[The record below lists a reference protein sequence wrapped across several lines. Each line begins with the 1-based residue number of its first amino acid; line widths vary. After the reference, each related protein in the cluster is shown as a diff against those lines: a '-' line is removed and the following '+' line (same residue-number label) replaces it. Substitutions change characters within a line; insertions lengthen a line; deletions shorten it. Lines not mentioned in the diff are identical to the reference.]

1 MVVELLDGKGN
12 KSESVKR
19 RKYNIKKEKD
29 QDLRPCFLL
38 SLHRQGRS
46 LSLPTLPFQQ
56 TNRYAVVSSM
66 QMLFLFQTRINHANH
81 YAVDGSMQMLFLL
94 QTRINHSSCYAVVG
108 SVQMFFLLQT
118 RINHSN
124 YYVVVGSMQML
135 FYFKLASI
143 MPIATR

>member
-1 MVVELLDGKGN
+1 VAVELLDGKGN

-46 LSLPTLPFQQ
+46 LSLPTLPIQR
-56 TNRYAVVSSM
+56 TNR
-66 QMLFLFQTRINHANH
+66 

-94 QTRINHSSCYAVVG
+94 PTHINHANRYAVVG
-108 SVQMFFLLQT
+108 S
-118 RINHSN
+118 I
-124 YYVVVGSMQML
+124 QML
-135 FYFKLASI
+135 FYSKLALI
-143 MPIATR
+143 MPTATR

>member
-12 KSESVKR
+12 KNESVKR

-46 LSLPTLPFQQ
+46 LWLPTLPFQR

-66 QMLFLFQTRINHANH
+66 QMLFLLQTHINHVYRYAVVGAMQMVFLLQTHINHANR
-81 YAVDGSMQMLFLL
+81 YA
-94 QTRINHSSCYAVVG
+94 
-108 SVQMFFLLQT
+108 
-118 RINHSN
+118 
-124 YYVVVGSMQML
+124 VVGSMQML

-143 MPIATR
+143 MPITIR